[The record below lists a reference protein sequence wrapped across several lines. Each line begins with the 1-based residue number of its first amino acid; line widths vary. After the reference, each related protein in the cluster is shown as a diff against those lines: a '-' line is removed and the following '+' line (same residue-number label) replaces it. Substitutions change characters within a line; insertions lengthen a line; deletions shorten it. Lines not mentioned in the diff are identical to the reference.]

1 MSMPLQTLYLAVFDM
16 IMFRIVHEAMPE
28 GKWFEL
34 KRQIVEARSNKIA
47 RTIEILSSKHYSQVD
62 VICVCE
68 ASTAFKNA
76 AEEVLEKD
84 FLIPTPELMDKARD
98 QNSMMLLRKS
108 IFDIKKLKD
117 ITGEVMPFLP
127 AESTTPSSSKK
138 KKSAIATGDLFVL
151 HAETA
156 MGPFVLATFHGDT
169 QGLSSIGM
177 LTALYKILEERYS
190 HCQLVVGMDANCYFD
205 AKNGAR
211 LGVQDFGKWLADHG
225 WQSCFGTTPD
235 TAKVTTC
242 TARTFLQPQ
251 MNKVNLASKRA
262 TNGDVN
268 PKDHILFLN
277 PDVHTRGCR
286 LVCEAG
292 RDNTGSG
299 DFKSDVTFPT
309 LMFPSDHAIICAVLE
324 LEPKQSN

>member
-1 MSMPLQTLYLAVFDM
+1 MRSSRTSP
-16 IMFRIVHEAMPE
+16 
-28 GKWFEL
+28 
-34 KRQIVEARSNKIA
+34 KRFCRFC
-47 RTIEILSSKHYSQVD
+47 LSVSQ
-62 VICVCE
+62 
-68 ASTAFKNA
+68 
-76 AEEVLEKD
+76 
-84 FLIPTPELMDKARD
+84 
-98 QNSMMLLRKS
+98 
-108 IFDIKKLKD
+108 
-117 ITGEVMPFLP
+117 P
-127 AESTTPSSSKK
+127 ATKK
-138 KKSAIATGDLFVL
+138 KKTAIATGDLFVL

-169 QGLSSIGM
+169 QGLSTIDM

-211 LGVQDFGKWLADHG
+211 LGVQDMGKWLADHG

-251 MNKVNLASKRA
+251 MNKVNLAAERA

-286 LVCEAG
+286 LVGEAG

-324 LEPKQSN
+324 LESKQSN

>member
-1 MSMPLQTLYLAVFDM
+1 MITLRVMLA
-16 IMFRIVHEAMPE
+16 RACPPWACWQHCP
-28 GKWFEL
+28 WCW
-34 KRQIVEARSNKIA
+34 NNN
-47 RTIEILSSKHYSQVD
+47 THTTSS
-62 VICVCE
+62 
-68 ASTAFKNA
+68 
-76 AEEVLEKD
+76 
-84 FLIPTPELMDKARD
+84 
-98 QNSMMLLRKS
+98 
-108 IFDIKKLKD
+108 
-117 ITGEVMPFLP
+117 LP
-127 AESTTPSSSKK
+127 AWTPT
-138 KKSAIATGDLFVL
+138 AISRVRTECGW
-151 HAETA
+151 TCR
-156 MGPFVLATFHGDT
+156 
-169 QGLSSIGM
+169 I
-177 LTALYKILEERYS
+177 
-190 HCQLVVGMDANCYFD
+190 
-205 AKNGAR
+205 
-211 LGVQDFGKWLADHG
+211 FGNKCLADHG

-251 MNKVNLASKRA
+251 MNKVNLAAERT